1 MNFRPSH
8 NDDAPDINL
17 IPLIDV
23 LLVILIFLAATTTF
37 TQVHEL
43 EVQLPQAQ
51 AHSARTHPM
60 QLAISSDG
68 LYALDGQLV
77 QARGVAELAQALMD
91 AAQSSDQA
99 SLLIQA
105 DGQAP
110 HQAVVQVLE
119 AARDAGITQ
128 IHFATE
134 ARTP

>member
-1 MNFRPSH
+1 MNFRTTH
-8 NDDAPDINL
+8 ADDNPDINL

-37 TQVHEL
+37 TRVHEL
-43 EVQLPQAQ
+43 DVQLPQAQ
-51 AHSARTHPM
+51 ATSAATHPM

-68 LYALDGQLV
+68 LYALNGELLP
-77 QARGVAELAQALMD
+77 ARGLDELAQAFSES
-91 AAQSSDQA
+91 AQQHADP